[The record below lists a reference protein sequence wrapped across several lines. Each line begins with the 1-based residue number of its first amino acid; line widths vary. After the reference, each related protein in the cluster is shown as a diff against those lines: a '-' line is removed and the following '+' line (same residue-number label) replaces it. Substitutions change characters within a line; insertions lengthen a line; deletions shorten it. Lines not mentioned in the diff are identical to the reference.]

1 MGCGVLLRILLVFL
15 WMKPTDVVSNTVLQ
29 CPDTSVDGEIG
40 KTVILRCLTEP
51 QMNVNDMTVEW
62 VVNDTDDHVHA
73 QRGGKQKLD
82 DQMKEYKGRTSL
94 FDNKLSEGN
103 CSLRLT
109 VQMSDSGSYHCSVIG
124 EEILSCFMYLTVH
137 ERVEI
142 DSSGLIN
149 KPRDTSSS
157 GSGQTGGD
165 GKTGNDT
172 STPFPVVAISVAGVI
187 PIIIAIIII
196 IVVFAV
202 VIWKCKKSRKEQNN
216 QNMNEEEMRRIAY
229 PNAPGDGDR

>member
-1 MGCGVLLRILLVFL
+1 MDCEVLLGILLVFL

-29 CPDTSVDGEIG
+29 CPDTSVDAEIG
-40 KTVILRCLTEP
+40 KTVILRCLYVP

-62 VVNDTDDHVHA
+62 VVNDTDHHVHA

-82 DQMKEYKGRTSL
+82 DQMKEYRGRTSL
-94 FDNKLSEGN
+94 FDNKLPEGN

-109 VQMSDSGSYHCSVIG
+109 VQMSDSGRYRCSVIG
-124 EEILSCFMYLTVH
+124 EEILSCFTYLSVH
-137 ERVEI
+137 ERVKI

-149 KPRDTSSS
+149 KPRDASSS

-172 STPFPVVAISVAGVI
+172 SSALTSVVIPI
-187 PIIIAIIII
+187 PIIIIIIIII
-196 IVVFAV
+196 IVV
-202 VIWKCKKSRKEQNN
+202 IWKCRKSSKSYISQ
-216 QNMNEEEMRRIAY
+216 IITID
-229 PNAPGDGDR
+229 P